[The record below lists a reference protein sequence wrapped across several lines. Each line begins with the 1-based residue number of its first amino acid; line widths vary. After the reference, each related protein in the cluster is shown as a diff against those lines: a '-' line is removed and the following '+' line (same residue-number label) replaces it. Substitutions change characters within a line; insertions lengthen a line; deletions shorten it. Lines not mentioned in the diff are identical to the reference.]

1 MRTARRI
8 VLAML
13 TAIVSIGILAGCK
26 KTRNFDLN
34 NFDDY
39 LARSAVMY
47 KSGGYRNVK
56 ILSDF
61 TDYKIALKELRQLF
75 GKEVDS
81 SSRLGTAP
89 GDKRAMLGI
98 YEDKDSS
105 GKSEVILQVGA
116 AIIKGGKHWNW
127 IVSDAR
133 FDDGEYILKR
143 SMSDKEY
150 NRLRK

>member
-13 TAIVSIGILAGCK
+13 IAILSIGILAGCK
-26 KTRNFDLN
+26 KTHNFDLDD
-34 NFDDY
+34 FDDY
-39 LARSAVMY
+39 LTHSAVMY

-61 TDYKIALKELRQLF
+61 TDYKTALKELRQLF
-75 GKEVDS
+75 GREVDS

-98 YEDKDSS
+98 YEDEDSP
-105 GKSEVILQVGA
+105 GEREVILQVGT

-127 IVSDAR
+127 IIKDSG

-143 SMSDKEY
+143 PMSDEAY
-150 NRLRK
+150 SRLRE